1 MKPDGTPSATT
12 ASASGLDPDRVLV
25 SGDALVPLGGGLST
39 GARLIADE
47 LAASTGRGADVTAV
61 PWWSSGSG
69 SGAVDV
75 DLGLDTSTYDV
86 VLLAVPEAAV
96 QGQVPSRVVMSV
108 LAVIDAVRPGVDRAA
123 VFVVALPAGAD
134 RGFLAAAVQASGPRI
149 VAIPVDGGPAA
160 RPRVVEVLHG
170 VLAEQR
176 ARTDSPQGHRDAPQ
190 PEQRRYEALD
200 RIGIIDT
207 AGEERFDRIVDGM
220 RRLFRTR
227 GAAINFLPEGRQ
239 WTKSGTWNASG
250 DTALE
255 DSFCR
260 TTVTGSGPMVVG
272 DAWHDAGGLPRN
284 EIRFYAGYPIETLDG
299 VRVGAVCVFD
309 PAPRNERSVEVDLLR
324 DFAVLARGE
333 LYR

>member
-1 MKPDGTPSATT
+1 MNPDTTPSATT
-12 ASASGLDPDRVLV
+12 VSASGLDPDRVLV
-25 SGDALVPLGGGLST
+25 LGDALAPHGVGRST

-47 LAASTGRGADVTAV
+47 LAASTGRGTDVTATA
-61 PWWSSGSG
+61 WWSSGSG
-69 SGAVDV
+69 PVDA
-75 DLGLDTSTYDV
+75 DLGVDTSTYDV
-86 VLLAVPEAAV
+86 VLLAVPERAV
-96 QGQVPSRVVMSV
+96 QGQSPSHVVLSV
-108 LAVIDAVRPGVDRAA
+108 TTLIDAVRPGVDRAA
-123 VFVVALPAGAD
+123 VFVVAIPGGAD
-134 RGFLAAAVQASGPRI
+134 RGFLAAAVQASGPGI
-149 VAIPVDGGPAA
+149 VALAVDSGPDG
-160 RPRVVEVLHG
+160 RPRVIEVVRA

-190 PEQRRYEALD
+190 QEQRRYDALD
-200 RIGIIDT
+200 RLGILDT
-207 AGEERFDRIVDGM
+207 PGEERFDRIVDGM
-220 RRLFRTR
+220 RRLFRTQ

-260 TTVTGSGPMVVG
+260 TTVTGAGPMVVG

-284 EIRFYAGYPIETLDG
+284 AIRFYAGHPIETLDG

-309 PAPRNERSVEVDLLR
+309 PAPRSERTVEVDLLR
-324 DFAVLARGE
+324 DFAVLARTE

>member
-1 MKPDGTPSATT
+1 MDTDGTPSPTT

-25 SGDALVPLGGGLST
+25 LGDALLPPGVGRST
-39 GARLIADE
+39 GARVIADD
-47 LAASTGRGADVTAV
+47 LAASTGRGADVTVV
-61 PWWSSGSG
+61 PWSSSGPG
-69 SGAVDV
+69 GVDAG
-75 DLGLDTSTYDV
+75 LGLDTSTYDV
-86 VLLAVPEAAV
+86 VLLAVPDAAV
-96 QGQVPSRVVMSV
+96 LGRAPSHVVLGV
-108 LAVIDAVRPGVDRAA
+108 TAVIDAVRPGIDRAA
-123 VFVVALPAGAD
+123 VVVVALPAGAE
-134 RGFLAAAVQASGPRI
+134 RGFLAAAVQASGPGI
-149 VAIPVDGGPAA
+149 VALAVDGGPGA
-160 RPRVVEVLHG
+160 RPRVIEVLHA

-176 ARTDSPQGHRDAPQ
+176 ARADSPQGHREGPQ
-190 PEQRRYEALD
+190 DEQRRYEALD
-200 RIGIIDT
+200 RLGIIDT
-207 AGEERFDRIVDGM
+207 PGEERFDRIVDGM

-260 TTVTGSGPMVVG
+260 TTVTGPGPMVVG

-284 EIRFYAGYPIETLDG
+284 AIRFYAGYPIETLDG

-309 PAPRNERSVEVDLLR
+309 PTPRNELSVEVDLLR
-324 DFAVLARGE
+324 DFAVLARTE

>member
-1 MKPDGTPSATT
+1 MNPDGTPSATT
-12 ASASGLDPDRVLV
+12 VSASGLDPDRVLV
-25 SGDALVPLGGGLST
+25 FGDALVPLGGGLST
-39 GARLIADE
+39 GARRIADE

-61 PWWSSGSG
+61 PWRSSGSG
-69 SGAVDV
+69 RVDA

-149 VAIPVDGGPAA
+149 VAISVDSGPAA
-160 RPRVVEVLHG
+160 RPRVIEVLHG

-200 RIGIIDT
+200 RLGIIDT
-207 AGEERFDRIVDGM
+207 PGEERFDRIVDGM

-260 TTVTGSGPMVVG
+260 TTVTGPGPMVVG

-284 EIRFYAGYPIETLDG
+284 AIRFYAGYPIETLDG